1 MLTIAL
7 VASVLGVLSLQMA
20 IAPGYVAPFFPP
32 AGIALAAALMFG
44 TRSLPAIFF
53 ASFIT
58 NAVSSL
64 NVGLALDSVMTAG
77 YVSVGACVQAMVGRY
92 LVMRFADFPS
102 ALDRTYQTIHFL
114 ILGGP
119 VACLVNASLSVP
131 LLVSLGAIPAEEQ
144 SFSWLNWWA
153 GDALGVLVFSP
164 LVLAI
169 FNFPDNAWRSRRRVI
184 IWPLTLAVGMLAA
197 MIFQV
202 GQWENERLKTS
213 FQRDARGFS
222 EMLISR
228 VTDQM
233 DALHATSQ
241 AVAAQGGASG
251 PFFRSLTAPWLE
263 RYQGM
268 YVIGW
273 APRVEADDLD
283 VFSSWARSNIA
294 PTFEVFTRDDAGN
307 RRPVSP
313 EGFHLPIVRA
323 EPAERNSTVIG
334 LDPMGFSL
342 ARTALDASMRS
353 GNPAATVPLRLQ
365 QEPDDQRSVLVY
377 QVVRELQAGEFGGR
391 MIGVVYI
398 GLRLADVLEGV
409 LARQTDHALSVCLYD
424 QASQHIHLFGK
435 ADCELKA
442 QADTPMHWS
451 APFSFAG
458 RTWVIDVEPK
468 PGYGSTHRSLA
479 AWVVLI
485 INPLAVGLLGAFL
498 LVTTGHTQRVEALV
512 RERTRQLESSGEQLR
527 AGREALAR
535 AQALAQMGSWELEPS
550 SGRVDWSEQMREMFH
565 FDEAVTGNMEQLF
578 ERTVQTD
585 SAKLRD
591 AIGRL
596 ECVPGAISLDCRF
609 KVEGEPVRVGHFQ
622 MESEVVPAQ
631 GLLLRGTV
639 RDVTDA
645 RAAEAHINRL
655 ARFDGL
661 TGLPN
666 RATWTER
673 VYAQVRTASR
683 HEERFAV
690 LFIDLDNFKTVNDS
704 LGHAQGDRLLA
715 MVSKRL
721 SSVLR
726 EDDMLARQGGD
737 EFVALLTRL
746 PRAEDAAA
754 VASKMI
760 EAMARPFMIDHNEL
774 LVSVSIGISLYPQDA
789 HEADALI
796 TQADLAMYSAKES
809 GRNGYAFFHED
820 MNARAHRQMQ
830 LYNALRRAEERGEF
844 ALFFQ
849 AQVDAASGRVIGY
862 EALLRW
868 KNDKLGTVS
877 PDEFIPIAETS
888 GLMLAIGEWVLRAA
902 FRQQVRW
909 QQEEGRQLRV
919 AVNISALQFRH
930 INFIATLSEL
940 LQETGANPRQIEL
953 EITESAL
960 MQMGE
965 GMVDR
970 LEQLKRLGFTLALD
984 DFGTGYSS
992 LAYLKRFPIE
1002 RLKLDRSFVRDLPH
1016 DADDCAIAQATLSMA
1031 RDLGMDVV
1039 AEGVETDAQ
1048 RDYLVKAG
1056 CALLQGYLFGRPQ
1069 PVSELKMDVAA
1080 VKGLG

>member
-64 NVGLALDSVMTAG
+64 HVGLALDSVMTAA

-323 EPAERNSTVIG
+323 EPADRNSTVIG

-535 AQALAQMGSWELEPS
+535 AQALAQMGSWSLS
-550 SGRVDWSEQMREMFH
+550 RLQAGW
-565 FDEAVTGNMEQLF
+565 TG
-578 ERTVQTD
+578 
-585 SAKLRD
+585 
-591 AIGRL
+591 
-596 ECVPGAISLDCRF
+596 
-609 KVEGEPVRVGHFQ
+609 
-622 MESEVVPAQ
+622 
-631 GLLLRGTV
+631 
-639 RDVTDA
+639 
-645 RAAEAHINRL
+645 
-655 ARFDGL
+655 
-661 TGLPN
+661 PN
-666 RATWTER
+666 RC
-673 VYAQVRTASR
+673 
-683 HEERFAV
+683 
-690 LFIDLDNFKTVNDS
+690 
-704 LGHAQGDRLLA
+704 
-715 MVSKRL
+715 
-721 SSVLR
+721 
-726 EDDMLARQGGD
+726 ARC
-737 EFVALLTRL
+737 F
-746 PRAEDAAA
+746 
-754 VASKMI
+754 
-760 EAMARPFMIDHNEL
+760 
-774 LVSVSIGISLYPQDA
+774 
-789 HEADALI
+789 
-796 TQADLAMYSAKES
+796 
-809 GRNGYAFFHED
+809 
-820 MNARAHRQMQ
+820 
-830 LYNALRRAEERGEF
+830 
-844 ALFFQ
+844 
-849 AQVDAASGRVIGY
+849 
-862 EALLRW
+862 
-868 KNDKLGTVS
+868 
-877 PDEFIPIAETS
+877 TS
-888 GLMLAIGEWVLRAA
+888 MK
-902 FRQQVRW
+902 
-909 QQEEGRQLRV
+909 
-919 AVNISALQFRH
+919 
-930 INFIATLSEL
+930 
-940 LQETGANPRQIEL
+940 P
-953 EITESAL
+953 
-960 MQMGE
+960 
-965 GMVDR
+965 
-970 LEQLKRLGFTLALD
+970 
-984 DFGTGYSS
+984 
-992 LAYLKRFPIE
+992 
-1002 RLKLDRSFVRDLPH
+1002 
-1016 DADDCAIAQATLSMA
+1016 
-1031 RDLGMDVV
+1031 
-1039 AEGVETDAQ
+1039 
-1048 RDYLVKAG
+1048 
-1056 CALLQGYLFGRPQ
+1056 
-1069 PVSELKMDVAA
+1069 
-1080 VKGLG
+1080 

>member
-1 MLTIAL
+1 
-7 VASVLGVLSLQMA
+7 MA

-44 TRSLPAIFF
+44 ARALPAIFF
-53 ASFIT
+53 ASFAT
-58 NAVSSL
+58 NVASSL
-64 NVGLALDSVMTAG
+64 QVGLALDSLMTAG
-77 YVSVGACVQAMVGRY
+77 FVSLGACVQAMVGRS
-92 LVMRFADFPS
+92 LVARFADFPS

-131 LLVSLGAIPAEEQ
+131 FLVALGIIPHQEL

-169 FNFPDNAWRSRRRVI
+169 FNFPADAWRSRRRVI
-184 IWPLTLAVGMLAA
+184 IWPLTLAVAMLAA

-202 GQWENERLKTS
+202 GQWEYERLES
-213 FQRDARGFS
+213 NFQRDAQGFS

-251 PFFRSLTAPWLE
+251 LFFRSLTAPWLE
-263 RYQGM
+263 RYPGM

-273 APRVEADDLD
+273 APRVEHADVE
-283 VFSSWARSNIA
+283 VFSRWARQDIS
-294 PTFEVFTRDDAGN
+294 PEFDMHTRDVLGHRLPLGEAD
-307 RRPVSP
+307 
-313 EGFHLPIVRA
+313 FHLPIVRA
-323 EPAERNSTVIG
+323 EPAERNATVIG
-334 LDPMGFSL
+334 LDPMGFPL
-342 ARTALDASMRS
+342 ARDALEATMRS
-353 GNPAATVPLRLQ
+353 GEPAATVPLRLQ
-365 QEPDDQRSVLVY
+365 QEPGDQRSVLVY
-377 QVVRELQAGEFGGR
+377 QTVRELQAGEFGGR
-391 MIGVVYI
+391 MLGVVYI
-398 GLRLADVLEGV
+398 GLRLSDVLDGV
-409 LARQTDHALSVCLYD
+409 LSRQPEQALKVCLFD
-424 QASQHIHLFGK
+424 QSAQRIRLFG
-435 ADCELKA
+435 ALDCERDEQSRA
-442 QADTPMHWS
+442 SMNWS

-458 RTWVIDVEPK
+458 RTWVIDVSAL
-468 PGYGSTHRSLA
+468 PGYGSNHRSLA
-479 AWVVLI
+479 AWLVLI

-550 SGRVDWSEQMREMFH
+550 SGQVDWSEQMRHMFD
-565 FDEAVTGNMEQLF
+565 FEEFRAGYMEQLF
-578 ERTVQTD
+578 ERVVQVD
-585 SAKLRD
+585 RNKLRD

-609 KVEGEPVRVGHFQ
+609 KIEGEPVRVGHFQ
-622 MESEVVPAQ
+622 MESEVVPSQ

-673 VYAQVRTASR
+673 VHAQVRTAGR

-774 LVSVSIGISLYPQDA
+774 LVSVSIGISLFPQDA
-789 HEADALI
+789 QEADALI

-830 LYNALRRAEERGEF
+830 LYNALRRAEERHEF
-844 ALFFQ
+844 ALFYQ
-849 AQVDAASGRVIGY
+849 AQVDATTGAVIGY

-868 KNDKLGTVS
+868 TNDKLGAVS
-877 PDEFIPIAETS
+877 PNEFIPIAETS
-888 GLMLAIGEWVLRAA
+888 GLMLGVGEWVLRAA
-902 FRQQVRW
+902 FRQQVDW
-909 QQEEGRQLRV
+909 QRLGRPLRL

-930 INFIATLSEL
+930 VNFIATLSDL
-940 LQETGANPRQIEL
+940 LQETGADPRCIEL

-965 GMVDR
+965 GMVER
-970 LEQLKRLGFTLALD
+970 LQQLKRLGFTLALD

-1002 RLKLDRSFVRDLPH
+1002 RLKLDRSFVRDLPD

-1039 AEGVETDAQ
+1039 AEGVETEAQ
-1048 RDYLVKAG
+1048 RDYLTEAG
-1056 CALLQGYLFGRPQ
+1056 CALLQGYLFGRPV
-1069 PVSELKMDVAA
+1069 PVADLAIPGAAGHVACPA
-1080 VKGLG
+1080 NRLDDSP

>member
-58 NAVSSL
+58 NTVSSL
-64 NVGLALDSVMTAG
+64 HVGLALDSVMTAA

-92 LVMRFADFPS
+92 LVMRLADFPS

-131 LLVSLGAIPAEEQ
+131 MLVSLGAIPAEEQ

-241 AVAAQGGASG
+241 AVAAQGGASE

-365 QEPDDQRSVLVY
+365 QEPEDQRSVLVY

-424 QASQHIHLFGK
+424 QAAQRIHLFGK
-435 ADCELKA
+435 PDCELKA
-442 QADTPMHWS
+442 QTDAPMHWS
-451 APFSFAG
+451 APFTFAG

-468 PGYGSTHRSLA
+468 PGYGSAHRSLA

-578 ERTVQTD
+578 ERIVQAD

-683 HEERFAV
+683 HQERFAV

-760 EAMARPFMIDHNEL
+760 DAMARPFMIDHNEL

-868 KNDKLGTVS
+868 TNDKLGTVS

-909 QQEEGRQLRV
+909 QQDEGRQLRV

-1069 PVSELKMDVAA
+1069 PVSELHMDVAA
-1080 VKGLG
+1080 VNPLG

>member
-1 MLTIAL
+1 
-7 VASVLGVLSLQMA
+7 
-20 IAPGYVAPFFPP
+20 
-32 AGIALAAALMFG
+32 
-44 TRSLPAIFF
+44 
-53 ASFIT
+53 
-58 NAVSSL
+58 
-64 NVGLALDSVMTAG
+64 MTAG
-77 YVSVGACVQAMVGRY
+77 LVSVGACIQAMLGRA

-119 VACLVNASLSVP
+119 VACLVNASISVP
-131 LLVSLGAIPAEEQ
+131 FLVSLGVIPSQEL

-164 LVLAI
+164 LVLAV

-184 IWPLTLAVGMLAA
+184 IWPLTLAVAMLAA

-202 GQWENERLKTS
+202 GQWENERLRTS

-222 EMLISR
+222 EMVISR

-263 RYQGM
+263 RYPGM

-273 APRVEADDLD
+273 APRVAGGDLD
-283 VFSSWARSNIA
+283 TFSSWARSNVS
-294 PTFEVFTRDDAGN
+294 PTFKMFTRDEAG
-307 RRPVSP
+307 RRLPVTP
-313 EGFHLPIVRA
+313 GEFHLPIVRA
-323 EPAERNSTVIG
+323 EPADRNGMVVG
-334 LDPMGFSL
+334 LDPMGFPL
-342 ARTALDASMRS
+342 AREALDASLRS
-353 GNPAATVPLRLQ
+353 GAPAATVPLRLQ

-391 MIGVVYI
+391 MLGVVYM
-398 GLRLADVLEGV
+398 GLRLSDVLEAV
-409 LARQTDHALSVCLYD
+409 LSRHAEQAIEVCLFD
-424 QASQHIHLFGK
+424 QSSQRIRLFGP
-435 ADCELKA
+435 ADCER
-442 QADTPMHWS
+442 QAHAGKSMQWS
-451 APFSFAG
+451 SPFSFAG
-458 RTWVIDVEPK
+458 RTWVIEVQALPD
-468 PGYGSTHRSLA
+468 YGSAHRSLA

-550 SGRVDWSEQMREMFH
+550 SGQVEWSEQMRHMFD
-565 FDEAVTGNMEQLF
+565 FDEDAAGHMEQLF
-578 ERTVQTD
+578 ERVVQVDRT
-585 SAKLRD
+585 KLRE

-609 KVEGEPVRVGHFQ
+609 KIEGAPVRVGHFQ
-622 MESEVVPAQ
+622 MESEVVPSQ

-673 VYAQVRTASR
+673 VHAQVRTASR

-760 EAMARPFMIDHNEL
+760 EAMARPYMIDHNEL
-774 LVSVSIGISLYPQDA
+774 LVSVINGSEVYATPSIGISLYPQDA
-789 HEADALI
+789 READALI

-820 MNARAHRQMQ
+820 MNARAHRQMK
-830 LYNALRRAEERGEF
+830 LYNALRRADERGEF
-844 ALFFQ
+844 ELFYQ
-849 AQVDAASGRVIGY
+849 AQVDAASCAVVGY

-868 KNDKLGTVS
+868 TNDKLGPVS

-902 FRQQVRW
+902 FRQQVAW
-909 QQEEGRQLRV
+909 QHGGGRHLRL

-930 INFIATLSEL
+930 TNFIALLSEL
-940 LQETGANPRQIEL
+940 LQETGADPRRIEL

-970 LEQLKRLGFTLALD
+970 LVQLKRLGFTLALD

-1002 RLKLDRSFVRDLPH
+1002 RLKIDRSFVRDLPH

-1039 AEGVETDAQ
+1039 AEGVETTAQ

-1056 CALLQGYLFGRPQ
+1056 CALLQGYLFGRPA
-1069 PVSELKMDVAA
+1069 PVSALQFDPPV
-1080 VKGLG
+1080 VNGTD